1 MTLASS
7 ITTKVAAAHN
17 FILEYSATQ
26 DSTARTSTI
35 TANLYWQST
44 STSGSVYSSS
54 TKNYTIKIGSYS
66 SSGTFSAALSGVQK
80 KLIGSFTKTIPHD
93 STGNLSLTMSYTAA
107 LNITLSGVS
116 KGTYTDSKTFTLDP
130 IAGSASLTSIP
141 DRWTFDNP
149 LPVSWAKSTS
159 TDVVN
164 LKVYVEGVA
173 NDESQVLIATRTG
186 LTGTSTAVELTQTEK
201 NDLIDQRYVSN
212 GSYWVELT
220 TFDST
225 GAQKGG
231 ASTIMKVIELP
242 ERSTIA
248 KDGTLP
254 AYNLG
259 QTYTVVQDGPQVWT
273 MAVSVHDATTDEL
286 LTTIP
291 DFNGSTQWTPPRSL
305 IAAGETTRAVNF
317 KIYSKY
323 NDKIIRNGSVD
334 KPTTFHFTARPPI
347 WSGATPTITDTN
359 TAITALTGSN
369 SIYVQALSNLRVNI
383 PVGAVVAQ
391 DGATI
396 SSFRV
401 YKGSTLVG
409 AYTPS
414 TTQINLGVW
423 DVAGNQSIKI
433 YAIDNYGS
441 STVKELPIV
450 LIPYKTP
457 VITATNLA
465 RLNGYEGTITGLV
478 NGTYAPIMVNGVS
491 KNTLSSVVLS
501 YRKSTDASYTTV
513 GNYNI
518 THTANQGTFTTNS
531 QTIPSLTEADTY
543 EVKVVATDRLGNSYT
558 LNKTIAA
565 GVPLVY
571 FDKKNSS
578 VGFGK
583 FPTTAKSIETD
594 FTIRSTS
601 IVNTGEISTGSI
613 NATGTIRTSGAL
625 YSTGGKLWIGNTAE
639 INWDATNARLKTT
652 HTLYDNNDKSYWTGS
667 NLEIQSGFVMTS
679 NEANVVKQVDV
690 VFPKPFTS
698 VPNVVATAA
707 VQATQNVLGLT
718 VSNITTTGFTMFYL
732 RKTAVSTNANQ
743 LNWIATAKV

>member
-1 MTLASS
+1 MALTGNITKNVGSNHKLTL
-7 ITTKVAAAHN
+7 
-17 FILEYSATQ
+17 EWSATQ
-26 DSTARTSTI
+26 DAVNNTSTI
-35 TANLYWQST
+35 STKLYWQST
-44 STSGSVYSSS
+44 STKGSVYSGT
-54 TKNYTIKIGSYS
+54 TKNWTIKIDSYS
-66 SSGTFSAALSGVQK
+66 SSGTFSAALNGVQK
-80 KLIGSFTKTIPHD
+80 KLIGSFTKTVSHD
-93 STGNLSLTMSYTAA
+93 STGNLSLNMGFTAT
-107 LNITLSGVS
+107 LNITLSGTYY
-116 KGTYTDSKTFTLDP
+116 GTQTENKNFTLDP
-130 IAGSASLTSIP
+130 IAGSAALTSIP
-141 DRWTFDNP
+141 DRWTFDNT
-149 LPVSWAKSTS
+149 LPVSWTKSTS
-159 TDVVN
+159 TDTVN
-164 LKVYVEGVA
+164 LKIYVEGAA
-173 NDESQVLIATRTG
+173 NDESRVLIATRTG
-186 LTGTSTAVELTQTEK
+186 LTGTSTTVELTQAEK
-201 NDLIDQRYVSN
+201 NALIDQRYVSN

-225 GAQKGG
+225 GAQKGS
-231 ASTIMKVIELP
+231 ASTIKKVIELP

-259 QTYTVVQDGPQVWT
+259 QTYTIIQDGPQVWT
-273 MAVSVHDATTDEL
+273 VKVDIHDATTDEL

-291 DFNGSTQWTPPRSL
+291 DFNSSTQWTPPRSL
-305 IAAGETTRAVNF
+305 IAAGKTSRAVKF

-323 NDKIIRNGSVD
+323 NGKIIRNGSVD
-334 KPTTFHFTARPPI
+334 KTTTFHFTARPPI

-359 TAITALTGSN
+359 STITALTGSN
-369 SIYVQALSNLRVNI
+369 LIYVQALSNLRVNI

-396 SSFRV
+396 SSFQV

-433 YAIDNYGS
+433 HAIDNYGS
-441 STVKELPIV
+441 STVKELPIN

-478 NGTYAPIMVNGVS
+478 NGTYAPIMVNGVP

-513 GNYNI
+513 GNYTI

-531 QTIPSLTEADTY
+531 QTIPNLTEVDTY
-543 EVKVVATDRLGNSYT
+543 EVKVVATDRLGNSFT
-558 LNKTIAA
+558 LTKTIAA

-583 FPTTAKSIETD
+583 FPTTLRSIETD
-594 FTIRSTS
+594 FTIRSID
-601 IVNTGEISTGSI
+601 IVNSGNITTKNLTVSSAFESGVLRSTQGKLQLGNSEISFNGS
-613 NATGTIRTSGAL
+613 N
-625 YSTGGKLWIGNTAE
+625 
-639 INWDATNARLKTT
+639 LKTNQNMI
-652 HTLYDNNDKSYWTGS
+652 DKNNKSYWSES

-679 NEANVVKQVDV
+679 NEANVVKIINV
-690 VFPKPFTS
+690 VFPKPFS
-698 VPNVVATAA
+698 EVPNVVATAA
-707 VQATQNVLGLT
+707 VQAAQNIVALT
-718 VSNITTTGFTMFYL
+718 VSNITTTGFSLYFL

-743 LNWIATAKV
+743 INWIATAKV